1 MKKKIKKTF
10 NTLNSIY
17 LLIQVI
23 LVISKI
29 NNYLKVTWVETF
41 LPTIIIVTI
50 YLTVA
55 IMIFI
60 FIKIIQKVY
69 GVSDG
74 EMNKRFWD
82 KLWNI

>member
-10 NTLNSIY
+10 NTLNSVY

-82 KLWNI
+82 KL

>member
-29 NNYLKVTWVETF
+29 NNYLKVTWIEAF
-41 LPTIIIVTI
+41 LPTIIMVAI

-82 KLWNI
+82 KL

>member
-1 MKKKIKKTF
+1 MKKKTF

-82 KLWNI
+82 KL

>member
-60 FIKIIQKVY
+60 FIKIIQNVY

-82 KLWNI
+82 KL